1 MFKKKI
7 VQLINGLPGWHT
19 PRRIVVIESDDWG
32 SIRMPDKATYDLLL
46 AKGIRVDNCP
56 YNRYDSLASEKDLS
70 ALFELLA
77 MFRDFNGNHPVLT
90 ANCVVA
96 NPDFERIRDSGFTT
110 YQYEKFTDTLLRF
123 PDCHNSFH
131 LWKEGMT
138 RKLFHPEF
146 HGREHLN
153 VIRWMDALGAGMPE
167 TMLAFNHGLFGIS
180 THITS
185 ERRKSYLQVF
195 DVHDARDLDQIRTII
210 ADGIALF
217 RQIFGYPARS
227 FIAPNYTWP
236 VEIEPDLAELG
247 IRYLKG
253 GIIQNAPVTGT
264 VKNRKIRHFTGRRN
278 HQGQIHIERNCGFEP
293 TLYPNRNSVDD
304 CLHQISQAFEMNK
317 PAVITSHRV
326 NFIGSLVESN
336 RDNNLRQLR
345 MLFIRLLQK
354 WPEVEFMTAEE
365 LGDLIDKN
373 RKTGNDE

>member
-1 MFKKKI
+1 
-7 VQLINGLPGWHT
+7 
-19 PRRIVVIESDDWG
+19 
-32 SIRMPDKATYDLLL
+32 MPDKATYDLLL

-70 ALFELLA
+70 ALLSSWPCSGTSTETTRYSQLT
-77 MFRDFNGNHPVLT
+77 VLWLT
-90 ANCVVA
+90 LILKGS
-96 NPDFERIRDSGFTT
+96 EDSGFTT

-167 TMLAFNHGLFGIS
+167 TMLAFNHGVFGIS

-227 FIAPNYTWP
+227 
-236 VEIEPDLAELG
+236 LLL
-247 IRYLKG
+247 R
-253 GIIQNAPVTGT
+253 II
-264 VKNRKIRHFTGRRN
+264 HGR
-278 HQGQIHIERNCGFEP
+278 
-293 TLYPNRNSVDD
+293 
-304 CLHQISQAFEMNK
+304 
-317 PAVITSHRV
+317 
-326 NFIGSLVESN
+326 
-336 RDNNLRQLR
+336 
-345 MLFIRLLQK
+345 
-354 WPEVEFMTAEE
+354 
-365 LGDLIDKN
+365 
-373 RKTGNDE
+373 